1 MYNWISP
8 VTGQSPDTKGRVQV
22 SSRKILV
29 VDDDPTMVKLINVN
43 LKLNNYS
50 VVEATSGEQALN
62 VLAAET
68 VDLIVLDIMMPGVDG
83 WEVLKRIR
91 SSRETE
97 EMPVILVTAKT
108 QDSDV
113 IRGWE
118 LGADEYVIKP
128 FNPLLLVEVI
138 RMVLDRSYEERLER
152 RKKQKEKL
160 EVLRSL
166 SQPKKDSGS

>member
-1 MYNWISP
+1 LA
-8 VTGQSPDTKGRVQV
+8 K
-22 SSRKILV
+22 RKILV

-50 VVEATSGEQALN
+50 VVEATSGEQALD
-62 VLAAET
+62 VLESD
-68 VDLIVLDIMMPGVDG
+68 VLDLVVLDIMMPGVDG

-91 SSRETE
+91 GNTETQ

-138 RMVLDRSYEERLER
+138 KMVLDRSYDERLER

-166 SQPKKDSGS
+166 SRPRQEPVT

>member
-1 MYNWISP
+1 
-8 VTGQSPDTKGRVQV
+8 VDR
-22 SSRKILV
+22 RKILV

-43 LKLNNYS
+43 LKLNNYA
-50 VVEATSGEQALN
+50 VIEAISGEQALDI
-62 VLAAET
+62 VSKEPL
-68 VDLIVLDIMMPGVDG
+68 DLVVLDIMMPRVDG

-91 SSRETE
+91 EDADTE
-97 EMPVILVTAKT
+97 ELPVILVTAKT

-138 RMVLDRSYEERLER
+138 KMVLDRSYEDRLER

-166 SQPKKDSGS
+166 SRTRPESAR

>member
-1 MYNWISP
+1 MSFGKNAL
-8 VTGQSPDTKGRVQV
+8 GAKRGFQV
-22 SSRKILV
+22 GKRKILV

-50 VVEATSGEQALN
+50 VVEATSGEQALD
-62 VLAAET
+62 VLAGQPL
-68 VDLIVLDIMMPGVDG
+68 DLVVLDIMMPGVDG

-91 SSRETE
+91 GDRTTE

-138 RMVLDRSYEERLER
+138 KMVLDRSYEERLER

-166 SQPKKDSGS
+166 SRPRQEPAS

>member
-1 MYNWISP
+1 MS
-8 VTGQSPDTKGRVQV
+8 K
-22 SSRKILV
+22 RKILV

-50 VVEATSGEQALN
+50 VVEATSGEQALD
-62 VLAAET
+62 VLSKEPL
-68 VDLIVLDIMMPGVDG
+68 DLVVLDIMMPGVDG

-91 SSRETE
+91 GNTETQ

-138 RMVLDRSYEERLER
+138 KMVLDRSYDERLER

-166 SQPKKDSGS
+166 SRPRQDTSS

>member
-1 MYNWISP
+1 L
-8 VTGQSPDTKGRVQV
+8 GK
-22 SSRKILV
+22 RKILV

-43 LKLNNYS
+43 LKLNNYA
-50 VVEATSGEQALN
+50 VLEATSGEQALEIVKN
-62 VLAAET
+62 EPL
-68 VDLIVLDIMMPGVDG
+68 DLVVLDIMMPGVDG

-91 SSRETE
+91 SNPDSQ

-138 RMVLDRSYEERLER
+138 KLVLDRSYEERLER

-166 SQPKKDSGS
+166 SRPRQEPSS

>member
-1 MYNWISP
+1 MS
-8 VTGQSPDTKGRVQV
+8 K
-22 SSRKILV
+22 RKILV

-50 VVEATSGEQALN
+50 VVEATSGEQALD
-62 VLAAET
+62 VLASEPL
-68 VDLIVLDIMMPGVDG
+68 DLVVLDIMMPGVDG

-91 SSRETE
+91 ANRATE

-138 RMVLDRSYEERLER
+138 KMVLDRSYDERLER

-166 SQPKKDSGS
+166 SRPRQEPAS

>member
-1 MYNWISP
+1 M
-8 VTGQSPDTKGRVQV
+8 

-50 VVEATSGEQALN
+50 VVEATSGEQALD

-166 SQPKKDSGS
+166 SQPKKGSGS

>member
-1 MYNWISP
+1 MS
-8 VTGQSPDTKGRVQV
+8 K
-22 SSRKILV
+22 RKILV

-50 VVEATSGEQALN
+50 VIEATSGEQALD
-62 VLAAET
+62 VLSKESL
-68 VDLIVLDIMMPGVDG
+68 DLVVLDIMMPGVDG
-83 WEVLKRIR
+83 WEVLRRIR
-91 SSRETE
+91 GSAETQ

-138 RMVLDRSYEERLER
+138 KMVLDRGYDERLER
-152 RKKQKEKL
+152 RRKQKEKL

-166 SQPKKDSGS
+166 SRPRQDS

>member
-1 MYNWISP
+1 MVN
-8 VTGQSPDTKGRVQV
+8 R
-22 SSRKILV
+22 RKILV

-43 LKLNNYS
+43 LKLNNYA
-50 VVEATSGEQALN
+50 VIEAISGEQALDI
-62 VLAAET
+62 VSKDPL
-68 VDLIVLDIMMPGVDG
+68 DLVVLDIMMPGVDG

-91 SSRETE
+91 NDPDTE
-97 EMPVILVTAKT
+97 ELPVILVTAKT

-118 LGADEYVIKP
+118 YGADEYVIKP

-138 RMVLDRSYEERLER
+138 KMVLDRSYEDRLER
-152 RKKQKEKL
+152 RTKQKEKL

-166 SQPKKDSGS
+166 SRTRPESTK

>member
-1 MYNWISP
+1 MS
-8 VTGQSPDTKGRVQV
+8 T
-22 SSRKILV
+22 RKILV
-29 VDDDPTMVKLINVN
+29 VDDPTMVKLINVN

-50 VVEATSGEQALN
+50 VVEATSGEQALE
-62 VLAAET
+62 VLAAEQL
-68 VDLIVLDIMMPGVDG
+68 DLVVLDIMMPGVDG

-91 SSRETE
+91 GNAESE

-152 RKKQKEKL
+152 RRKQKEKL

-166 SQPKKDSGS
+166 SKSKPESGD

>member
-1 MYNWISP
+1 
-8 VTGQSPDTKGRVQV
+8 
-22 SSRKILV
+22 
-29 VDDDPTMVKLINVN
+29 MVKLINVN

-50 VVEATSGEQALN
+50 VVEATSGEQALD
-62 VLAAET
+62 VLESD
-68 VDLIVLDIMMPGVDG
+68 VLDLVVLDIMMPGVDG

-91 SSRETE
+91 GNTETQ

-138 RMVLDRSYEERLER
+138 KMVLDRSYEERQE
-152 RKKQKEKL
+152 
-160 EVLRSL
+160 
-166 SQPKKDSGS
+166 PAT

>member
-1 MYNWISP
+1 MA
-8 VTGQSPDTKGRVQV
+8 K
-22 SSRKILV
+22 RKILV

-50 VVEATSGEQALN
+50 VVEATSGEQALE
-62 VLAAET
+62 VVEAEGL
-68 VDLIVLDIMMPGVDG
+68 DLVVLDIMMPGVDG

-91 SSRETE
+91 SNPETQ

-138 RMVLDRSYEERLER
+138 KMVLERSYDERLER

-166 SQPKKDSGS
+166 SRPRQEPAS

>member
-1 MYNWISP
+1 MS
-8 VTGQSPDTKGRVQV
+8 K
-22 SSRKILV
+22 RKILV

-50 VVEATSGEQALN
+50 VVEATSGEQALD
-62 VLAAET
+62 VLEKEPL
-68 VDLIVLDIMMPGVDG
+68 DLVVLDIMMPGVDG

-91 SSRETE
+91 GNTETQ

-138 RMVLDRSYEERLER
+138 KMVLDRSYDERLER

-166 SQPKKDSGS
+166 SRPRQNPSS

>member
-1 MYNWISP
+1 
-8 VTGQSPDTKGRVQV
+8 VAK
-22 SSRKILV
+22 RKILV

-43 LKLNNYS
+43 LKLNNYA
-50 VVEATSGEQALN
+50 VVEATSGEQALD
-62 VLAAET
+62 VLVNEPL
-68 VDLIVLDIMMPGVDG
+68 DLVVLDIMMPGVDG
-83 WEVLKRIR
+83 WEVLKRVR
-91 SSRETE
+91 NNPETE

-138 RMVLDRSYEERLER
+138 KMVLDRSYDERLER

-166 SQPKKDSGS
+166 SRPRQEPSS

>member
-1 MYNWISP
+1 
-8 VTGQSPDTKGRVQV
+8 VAK
-22 SSRKILV
+22 RKILV

-50 VVEATSGEQALN
+50 VVEATSGEQALD
-62 VLAAET
+62 VLESD
-68 VDLIVLDIMMPGVDG
+68 VLDLVVLDIMMPGVDG

-91 SSRETE
+91 GNAETQ

-138 RMVLDRSYEERLER
+138 KMVLDRSYDERLER
-152 RKKQKEKL
+152 RRKQKEKL

-166 SQPKKDSGS
+166 SRPRQEPVT

>member
-1 MYNWISP
+1 MTN
-8 VTGQSPDTKGRVQV
+8 K
-22 SSRKILV
+22 RKILV

-50 VVEATSGEQALN
+50 VVEATSGEQALD
-62 VLAAET
+62 VLDNEPL
-68 VDLIVLDIMMPGVDG
+68 DLVVLDIMMPGVDG

-91 SSRETE
+91 SSGATQ

-138 RMVLDRSYEERLER
+138 KMVLDRSYEERLER
-152 RKKQKEKL
+152 RKKQKDKL

-166 SQPKKDSGS
+166 SRPRQEPAT

>member
-1 MYNWISP
+1 M
-8 VTGQSPDTKGRVQV
+8 GK
-22 SSRKILV
+22 RKILV

-43 LKLNNYS
+43 LKLNNYA
-50 VVEATSGEQALN
+50 VLEATSGEQALEIVKN
-62 VLAAET
+62 EPL
-68 VDLIVLDIMMPGVDG
+68 DLVVLDIMMPGVDG

-91 SSRETE
+91 SNPDSQ

-138 RMVLDRSYEERLER
+138 KLVLDRSYEERLER

-166 SQPKKDSGS
+166 SRPRQEPSS

>member
-1 MYNWISP
+1 VNK
-8 VTGQSPDTKGRVQV
+8 T
-22 SSRKILV
+22 KILV

-43 LKLNNYS
+43 LKLNNYA
-50 VVEATSGEQALN
+50 VMEAVSGEQALEI
-62 VLAAET
+62 VSKDPL
-68 VDLIVLDIMMPGVDG
+68 DLVVLDIMMPGVDG
-83 WEVLKRIR
+83 WEVLRRIR
-91 SSRETE
+91 SDTGTE
-97 EMPVILVTAKT
+97 ELPVILVTAKT

-138 RMVLDRSYEERLER
+138 KMVLDRSYEDRLER

-166 SQPKKDSGS
+166 SRSKPESAK

>member
-1 MYNWISP
+1 M
-8 VTGQSPDTKGRVQV
+8 GK
-22 SSRKILV
+22 RKILV

-50 VVEATSGEQALN
+50 VIEAASGERALD
-62 VLAAET
+62 VLAREKL
-68 VDLIVLDIMMPGVDG
+68 DLVVLDIMMPGVDG
-83 WEVLKRIR
+83 WEVLNRIR
-91 SSRETE
+91 SDTSTREL
-97 EMPVILVTAKT
+97 PVILVTAKT

-138 RMVLDRSYEERLER
+138 KMALDRSYEERLER

-166 SQPKKDSGS
+166 SRPKTD

>member
-1 MYNWISP
+1 MGN
-8 VTGQSPDTKGRVQV
+8 
-22 SSRKILV
+22 RKILV

-43 LKLNNYS
+43 LKLNNYA
-50 VVEATSGEQALN
+50 VVEANSGEQALEI
-62 VLAAET
+62 VAGET
-68 VDLIVLDIMMPGVDG
+68 LDLVVLDIMMPGVDG
-83 WEVLKRIR
+83 WEVLRRIR
-91 SSRETE
+91 CSRETE

-118 LGADEYVIKP
+118 FGADEYVIKP

-138 RMVLDRSYEERLER
+138 KMVLDRSYEERLER

-166 SQPKKDSGS
+166 SRPRQEPSS

>member
-1 MYNWISP
+1 MGN
-8 VTGQSPDTKGRVQV
+8 
-22 SSRKILV
+22 RKILV

-43 LKLNNYS
+43 LKLNNYA
-50 VVEATSGEQALN
+50 VVEANSGEQALEI
-62 VLAAET
+62 VAGESL
-68 VDLIVLDIMMPGVDG
+68 DLVVLDIMMPGVDG
-83 WEVLKRIR
+83 WEVLRTIR
-91 SSRETE
+91 GSHETE

-138 RMVLDRSYEERLER
+138 KMVLDRSYEERLER

-166 SQPKKDSGS
+166 SRPRQGPPS

>member
-1 MYNWISP
+1 M
-8 VTGQSPDTKGRVQV
+8 
-22 SSRKILV
+22 
-29 VDDDPTMVKLINVN
+29 
-43 LKLNNYS
+43 
-50 VVEATSGEQALN
+50 
-62 VLAAET
+62 
-68 VDLIVLDIMMPGVDG
+68 VLDIMMPGVDG

-91 SSRETE
+91 GNDETE

-138 RMVLDRSYEERLER
+138 KMVLDRSYDERLER

-166 SQPKKDSGS
+166 SRPRQEPSN

>member
-1 MYNWISP
+1 MRGPGVN
-8 VTGQSPDTKGRVQV
+8 K
-22 SSRKILV
+22 RKILV
-29 VDDDPTMVKLINVN
+29 VDDDTTMVKLINVN
-43 LKLNNYS
+43 LKLNNYA
-50 VVEATSGEQALN
+50 VIEAVSGEQALDI
-62 VLAAET
+62 VSKEPL
-68 VDLIVLDIMMPGVDG
+68 DLVVLDIMMPGVDG
-83 WEVLKRIR
+83 WEVLSRIR
-91 SSRETE
+91 LDPDTE
-97 EMPVILVTAKT
+97 ELPVILVTAKT

-138 RMVLDRSYEERLER
+138 KMVLDRSYEDRLER

-166 SQPKKDSGS
+166 SRTRPESNK

>member
-1 MYNWISP
+1 ME
-8 VTGQSPDTKGRVQV
+8 K
-22 SSRKILV
+22 RKILV

-43 LKLNNYS
+43 LKLNNYF
-50 VVEATSGEQALN
+50 VVEATSGEQALGI
-62 VLAAET
+62 LADDKL
-68 VDLIVLDIMMPGVDG
+68 DLVVLDIMMPGVDG

-91 SSRETE
+91 SKPDTE

-138 RMVLDRSYEERLER
+138 KMVLDRSYEERLER

-166 SQPKKDSGS
+166 SRSRLNSSA

>member
-1 MYNWISP
+1 VN
-8 VTGQSPDTKGRVQV
+8 K
-22 SSRKILV
+22 RKILV

-50 VVEATSGEQALN
+50 VIEAISGEQALDI
-62 VLAAET
+62 VSKEPL
-68 VDLIVLDIMMPGVDG
+68 DLVVLDIMMPGVDG
-83 WEVLKRIR
+83 WEVLKRVR
-91 SSRETE
+91 HDPATE
-97 EMPVILVTAKT
+97 ELPVILVTAKT

-138 RMVLDRSYEERLER
+138 KMVLDRSYEDRLER

-160 EVLRSL
+160 EVLRKL
-166 SQPKKDSGS
+166 SRTRPESTK

>member
-1 MYNWISP
+1 M
-8 VTGQSPDTKGRVQV
+8 DR
-22 SSRKILV
+22 RKILV

-43 LKLNNYS
+43 LKLNNYA
-50 VVEATSGEQALN
+50 VIEAISGEQALDI
-62 VLAAET
+62 VSKEPL
-68 VDLIVLDIMMPGVDG
+68 DLMVLDIMMPGVDG

-91 SSRETE
+91 DNGDTKEL
-97 EMPVILVTAKT
+97 PVILVTAKT

-138 RMVLDRSYEERLER
+138 KMVLDRSYEDRLER

-166 SQPKKDSGS
+166 SRTRPESAK

>member
-1 MYNWISP
+1 
-8 VTGQSPDTKGRVQV
+8 V

-50 VVEATSGEQALN
+50 VVEATSGEQALD

-68 VDLIVLDIMMPGVDG
+68 VDLVVLDIMMPCVDG

-91 SSRETE
+91 SRREIE

>member
-1 MYNWISP
+1 MSN
-8 VTGQSPDTKGRVQV
+8 
-22 SSRKILV
+22 RKILV

-43 LKLNNYS
+43 LKLNNYA
-50 VVEATSGEQALN
+50 VVEAASGEQALEI
-62 VLAAET
+62 VATEPL
-68 VDLIVLDIMMPGVDG
+68 DLVVLDIMMPGVDG

-91 SSRETE
+91 GNGNTE

-138 RMVLDRSYEERLER
+138 KMVLDRSYDERLER

-166 SQPKKDSGS
+166 SRPRQEPVS

>member
-1 MYNWISP
+1 MRGPGVN
-8 VTGQSPDTKGRVQV
+8 K
-22 SSRKILV
+22 RKILV
-29 VDDDPTMVKLINVN
+29 VDDDTTMVKLINVN
-43 LKLNNYS
+43 LKLNNYA
-50 VVEATSGEQALN
+50 VIEAVSGEQALDI
-62 VLAAET
+62 VSKEPL
-68 VDLIVLDIMMPGVDG
+68 DLVVLDIMMPGVDG
-83 WEVLKRIR
+83 WEVLSRIR
-91 SSRETE
+91 LDPDTQEL
-97 EMPVILVTAKT
+97 PVILVTAKT

-138 RMVLDRSYEERLER
+138 RMVLDRSYEDRLER

-166 SQPKKDSGS
+166 SRTRPESTK

>member
-1 MYNWISP
+1 
-8 VTGQSPDTKGRVQV
+8 VAK
-22 SSRKILV
+22 RKILV

-50 VVEATSGEQALN
+50 VVEATSGEQALD
-62 VLAAET
+62 VVDAEGL
-68 VDLIVLDIMMPGVDG
+68 DLVVLDIMMPGVDG

-91 SSRETE
+91 SNPETQ

-138 RMVLDRSYEERLER
+138 KMVLDRSYDERLER

-166 SQPKKDSGS
+166 SRPRQEPAS

>member
-1 MYNWISP
+1 MGN
-8 VTGQSPDTKGRVQV
+8 
-22 SSRKILV
+22 RKILV

-50 VVEATSGEQALN
+50 VVEATSGEQALEI
-62 VLAAET
+62 LEEQPL
-68 VDLIVLDIMMPGVDG
+68 DLVVLDIMMPGVDG

-91 SSRETE
+91 SAEDTQE
-97 EMPVILVTAKT
+97 LPVILVTAKT

-138 RMVLDRSYEERLER
+138 KMVLDRSYEERLER
-152 RKKQKEKL
+152 RRKQKEKL

-166 SQPKKDSGS
+166 SQPKQDSTG

>member
-1 MYNWISP
+1 M
-8 VTGQSPDTKGRVQV
+8 

>member
-1 MYNWISP
+1 MGN
-8 VTGQSPDTKGRVQV
+8 
-22 SSRKILV
+22 RKILV

-43 LKLNNYS
+43 LKLNNYT
-50 VVEATSGEQALN
+50 VVEANSGEQALE
-62 VLAAET
+62 VVAGET
-68 VDLIVLDIMMPGVDG
+68 LDLVVLDIMMPGVDG
-83 WEVLKRIR
+83 WEVLRRIR
-91 SSRETE
+91 GNPETE

-118 LGADEYVIKP
+118 FGADEYVIKP

-138 RMVLDRSYEERLER
+138 KMVLDRSYEERLER

-166 SQPKKDSGS
+166 SRPRQGPSS

>member
-1 MYNWISP
+1 MEN
-8 VTGQSPDTKGRVQV
+8 
-22 SSRKILV
+22 RKILV

-43 LKLNNYS
+43 LKLNNYA
-50 VVEATSGEQALN
+50 VLEATSGEQALEIVN
-62 VLAAET
+62 SEQL
-68 VDLIVLDIMMPGVDG
+68 DLVVLDIMMPGVDG
-83 WEVLKRIR
+83 WEVLRQIR
-91 SSRETE
+91 SKPETQ

-113 IRGWE
+113 IKGWE

-128 FNPLLLVEVI
+128 FNPLLLVEVV

-166 SQPKKDSGS
+166 SRPKNESSN

>member
-1 MYNWISP
+1 MGN
-8 VTGQSPDTKGRVQV
+8 
-22 SSRKILV
+22 RKILV

-43 LKLNNYS
+43 LKLNNYA
-50 VVEATSGEQALN
+50 VVEANSGEQALEI
-62 VLAAET
+62 VAGET
-68 VDLIVLDIMMPGVDG
+68 LDLVVLDIMMPGVDG
-83 WEVLKRIR
+83 WEVLRRIR
-91 SSRETE
+91 GSRETE

-118 LGADEYVIKP
+118 FGADEYVIKP

-138 RMVLDRSYEERLER
+138 KMVLDRSYEERLER

-166 SQPKKDSGS
+166 SRPRQEPSS

>member
-1 MYNWISP
+1 MS
-8 VTGQSPDTKGRVQV
+8 K
-22 SSRKILV
+22 RKILV

-50 VVEATSGEQALN
+50 VVEATSGEQALD
-62 VLAAET
+62 VLGKEPL
-68 VDLIVLDIMMPGVDG
+68 DLVVLDIMMPGVDG

-91 SSRETE
+91 GDNETR

-138 RMVLDRSYEERLER
+138 KMVLDRSYDERLER

-166 SQPKKDSGS
+166 SRPRQEPSS

>member
-1 MYNWISP
+1 M
-8 VTGQSPDTKGRVQV
+8 

-50 VVEATSGEQALN
+50 VVEATSGEQALD